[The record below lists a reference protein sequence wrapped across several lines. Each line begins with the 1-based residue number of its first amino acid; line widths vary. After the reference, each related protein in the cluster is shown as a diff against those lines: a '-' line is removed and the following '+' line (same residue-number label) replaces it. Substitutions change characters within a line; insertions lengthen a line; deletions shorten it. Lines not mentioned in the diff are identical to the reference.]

1 MLLCNPQRTVQY
13 SYGAAINRVPP
24 DPHLTTAKSGR
35 ETALERDRDRLGFR
49 NCPRRNLRSYDSS
62 SCLTCSNTMLL
73 LPVSLIPKGKFDINC
88 VHIKSV
94 EDKHGNRTF
103 RRFVLPA
110 DRLDDFIAGEEE
122 RGATKFVVKKTSPPR
137 KPGVSLFR
145 GWLSHHGTAAP
156 QWSLLVTL
164 VCSPG
169 ASGDCHR
176 QNCGVQET
184 ATLCLWARGLHH

>member
-1 MLLCNPQRTVQY
+1 MGQPLIESR
-13 SYGAAINRVPP
+13 PP

-35 ETALERDRDRLGFR
+35 ETALKRDRDRLGFR
-49 NCPRRNLRSYDSS
+49 NCPRRILRSYDSS
-62 SCLTCSNTMLL
+62 SCVTCSNAMPL

-137 KPGVSLFR
+137 KPDVSLFR
-145 GWLSHHGTAAP
+145 GWLRHHGTAAP

-164 VCSPG
+164 VC
-169 ASGDCHR
+169 
-176 QNCGVQET
+176 
-184 ATLCLWARGLHH
+184 